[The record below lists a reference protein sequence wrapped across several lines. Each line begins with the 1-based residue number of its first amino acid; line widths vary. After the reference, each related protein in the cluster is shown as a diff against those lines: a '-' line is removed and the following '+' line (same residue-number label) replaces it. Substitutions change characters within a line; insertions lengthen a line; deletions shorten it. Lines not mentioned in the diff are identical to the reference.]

1 MTAGPIACG
10 ELIQNRA
17 TLSEGASNVTPV
29 NAVVEESVMSKTMPR
44 EPRLG
49 EIFAAASER
58 MLAQHV
64 TDAPGSMLRA
74 PAITTRGRV
83 YAFATKASVIVKLP
97 ADRVSALIEAGVGA
111 PCTTGKAPL
120 REWVCLEPSD
130 EDECL
135 EYFVEARRFVGAF

>member
-1 MTAGPIACG
+1 MDGVIG
-10 ELIQNRA
+10 ELFA
-17 TLSEGASNVTPV
+17 T
-29 NAVVEESVMSKTMPR
+29 
-44 EPRLG
+44 
-49 EIFAAASER
+49 ASER
-58 MLAQHV
+58 MLAQYV

-97 ADRVSALIEAGVGA
+97 AHRVNELIDSGVGA

-120 REWVCLEPSD
+120 REWVCLEPDD

-135 EYFVEARRFVGAF
+135 AYFAEARTFVAAF

>member
-1 MTAGPIACG
+1 MIT
-10 ELIQNRA
+10 
-17 TLSEGASNVTPV
+17 
-29 NAVVEESVMSKTMPR
+29 
-44 EPRLG
+44 
-49 EIFAAASER
+49 EIFSAARER
-58 MLAQHV
+58 MLAEHV

-97 ADRVSALIEAGVGA
+97 AHRVAELIESGLGA

-120 REWVCLEPSD
+120 REWVCIEPGD

-135 EYFVEARRFVGAF
+135 AYFAEARRFVAAF